1 MQGRCLAV
9 DISDLMAEFF
19 RFSVSFPDL
28 NIFPSCSC
36 TFKFVSSHDWHMIGT
51 FGTLRIELKMKH
63 IEAIKIVLT
72 GVDFETRTTLEEFH
86 EMLAESGYVCA
97 RS

>member
-1 MQGRCLAV
+1 
-9 DISDLMAEFF
+9 
-19 RFSVSFPDL
+19 
-28 NIFPSCSC
+28 
-36 TFKFVSSHDWHMIGT
+36 MIGT
-51 FGTLRIELKMKH
+51 FGTLRSLRIELKMKH